1 MKEKNISL
9 KDYFKNLEGRRSNMS
24 TLKDL
29 VRIQQLRVIRML
41 AIGVTISINGI
52 VFKIFTDLN
61 SFYLTLF
68 GMGILIISL
77 IQIYRLENLIDKI
90 NSK

>member
-1 MKEKNISL
+1 MKEKNKSL

-29 VRIQQLRVIRML
+29 VRLQQLKVIKML
-41 AIGVTISINGI
+41 AIGVIISINGI
-52 VFKIFTDLN
+52 ALKLFTDLN

-77 IQIYRLENLIDKI
+77 IQLYKLEDLMDEI

>member
-1 MKEKNISL
+1 MKEKNKSL

-24 TLKDL
+24 TLKDIIR
-29 VRIQQLRVIRML
+29 VQQLKVIKLL
-41 AIGVTISINGI
+41 AIGVTITINGI
-52 VFKIFTDLN
+52 ALNIFADLN

-68 GMGILIISL
+68 GMSILIMSL
-77 IQIYRLENLIDKI
+77 IQLYKLEDLMDKI

>member
-1 MKEKNISL
+1 MKEKNKSL
-9 KDYFKNLEGRRSNMS
+9 KDYLKNLEGRRSNMS

-29 VRIQQLRVIRML
+29 VRVQQLR
-41 AIGVTISINGI
+41 AIKTLFFGVTISINGI
-52 VFKIFTDLN
+52 ALNIFADLN

-77 IQIYRLENLIDKI
+77 IQLYRLEDLIDEI